1 MLLPTKAFCMGR
13 MGDDASTQ
21 YFRLV
26 SGRGSCVCFREPR
39 PEAFF
44 WIIFTGLDNC
54 FTVFT
59 RATLS
64 PSLILSPSLV
74 HPNTTKSSVNV
85 RSANVGCVHTCS
97 LATRCVL
104 VLLLRGSVNEHTSHS
119 MCAHLMFI
127 FRRQVH
133 SSRD

>member
-1 MLLPTKAFCMGR
+1 MLLPTKAFCTGR

-26 SGRGSCVCFREPR
+26 SGGDPVSASENHEQAC
-39 PEAFF
+39 F

-59 RATLS
+59 SATLS

-74 HPNTTKSSVNV
+74 HPYTAKFSVNV

-104 VLLLRGSVNEHTSHS
+104 MLLLRGSVNEHTSDW